1 MVVSR
6 TELAKKMVED
16 PEFEKKLY
24 EFYDRSDEVWE
35 KWEEIERTVW
45 KEDKNTARRIVDR
58 FMDASDYAEDNEDF
72 ETAYKILEELEKE
85 IEELKKKYLAGA
97 PG

>member
-1 MVVSR
+1 MVSR
-6 TELAKKMVED
+6 TELANKMVEN
-16 PEFEKKLY
+16 PEFEEKLY
-24 EFYDRSDEVWE
+24 KFYDRSDEVWE

-45 KEDKNTARRIVDR
+45 KEDKDTARRIVDR

>member
-6 TELAKKMVED
+6 TELAKKMVEN

>member
-1 MVVSR
+1 MVSR